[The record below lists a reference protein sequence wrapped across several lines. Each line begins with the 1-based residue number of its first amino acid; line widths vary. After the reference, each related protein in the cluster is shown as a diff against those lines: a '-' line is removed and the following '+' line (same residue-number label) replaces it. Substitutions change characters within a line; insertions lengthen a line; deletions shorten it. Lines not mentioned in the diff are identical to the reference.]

1 MSSRNQ
7 RRHAAKLSRK
17 MRRPASST
25 SAAGAGRPEDLAV
38 IELLSAG
45 ANFQRQGKL
54 TEAEAEYRR
63 AHLADPRNVDA
74 LFLLGYLAYAGG
86 DFDRALELIERALA
100 EQDKNPSLH
109 NLRGSILTKQ
119 NRYDSAIKA
128 HGRALQIDPGNFD
141 AHFNLG
147 CALSESGAPETAIA
161 EYRKAIALQPEY
173 ADAHYNLANALRDTG
188 DNEGAAESYRDALTH
203 QPDYV
208 DAHNGIG
215 FASAALADLD
225 TASASF
231 RRVVELRP
239 DYPHGHNNL
248 GKILLRMGKVEASI
262 AAQEKAAEI
271 DPNDPEAHVGLGDAL
286 VASGNLDGAAASYL
300 RAIEAD
306 PAMAVAYRHLAE
318 MNSYT
323 FDGGEIEVMET
334 LISAAACSDPQLV
347 DLSFALGQSYVAAG
361 DHDRAFE
368 HLRRGNRLV
377 RQTLSYDVAVEEAA
391 AAHIAAVF
399 DENLLAAKGNA
410 GYESS
415 VPVFIVGMPRSG
427 TTLIEQILASHPRV
441 HGAGESKFLAELAR
455 ELECAPGA
463 ASGFPD
469 AVRELSEADMI
480 RLGRRYVENIRP
492 SAPDARRITDKMPS
506 NFLRI
511 GFAHLLLPDAR
522 FVHCVRDPRD
532 TCFACYMRLFD
543 HGQPFAYDLEDLGRY
558 HRLYDRLMEHWR
570 RVLPLG
576 AILEVSYENVVA
588 DQERETRRILD
599 FMGLPW
605 DDARL
610 SFDRTQR
617 NVVTGSASQVRQ
629 PIYRGA
635 VQRWK
640 KFESHLGPLLEILE
654 PVAAGRPAV
663 PAG

>member
-7 RRHAAKLSRK
+7 RRHAAKLSK
-17 MRRPASST
+17 KKRRTAPAT
-25 SAAGAGRPEDLAV
+25 GAINAGRQDDLAV

-54 TEAEAEYRR
+54 AEAETAYRQ
-63 AHLADPRNVDA
+63 ALAADPRNVDA

-100 EQDKNPSLH
+100 EQENNPSLH
-109 NLRGSILTKQ
+109 TLRGGILTKL
-119 NRYDSAIKA
+119 NRYDAAITA
-128 HGRALQIDPGNFD
+128 HGRALRIDPGNFD
-141 AHFNLG
+141 ARFNLG
-147 CALSESGAPETAIA
+147 CALYESGAPEKAIA

-188 DNEGAAESYRDALTH
+188 DNEGAVESYRDALTN

-215 FASAALADLD
+215 FASAALEDLD
-225 TASASF
+225 TALASF

-262 AAQEKAAEI
+262 TAQEKAAEI

-306 PAMAVAYRHLAE
+306 PAMTVAYRHLAE
-318 MNSYT
+318 MNTYT
-323 FDGGEIEVMET
+323 FDGREIEAMEN
-334 LISAAACSDPQLV
+334 LISEAACSDSQIV
-347 DLSFALGQSYVAAG
+347 DLSFALGQSYIAAG
-361 DHDRAFE
+361 DQDRAFE
-368 HLRRGNRLV
+368 HLQRGNRLV
-377 RQTLSYDVAVEEAA
+377 RQTLSYDVAAEEAA

-410 GYESS
+410 GCESS

-455 ELECAPGA
+455 ELNGGPGA

-469 AVRELSEADMI
+469 AVRELSAADLS

-492 SAPDARRITDKMPS
+492 SAPDASRITDKMPS

-543 HGQPFAYDLEDLGRY
+543 HGQPFAYDLKDLGRY
-558 HRLYDRLMEHWR
+558 HRLHDRLMEHWR
-570 RVLPLG
+570 RVLPPG
-576 AILEVSYENVVA
+576 AILEVNYENVVA

-599 FMGLPW
+599 FLGLPW
-605 DDARL
+605 DDACL

-617 NVVTGSASQVRQ
+617 IVLTGSASQVRQ

-640 KFESHLGPLLEILE
+640 QFESHLGPLLEILE
-654 PVAAGRPAV
+654 PVTVGRQELRAG
-663 PAG
+663 